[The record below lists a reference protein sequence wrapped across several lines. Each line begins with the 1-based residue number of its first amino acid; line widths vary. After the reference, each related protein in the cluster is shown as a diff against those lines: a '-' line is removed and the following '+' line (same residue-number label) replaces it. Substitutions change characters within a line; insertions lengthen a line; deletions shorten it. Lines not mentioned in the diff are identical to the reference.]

1 MLPGAQAAAPVLRAG
16 TPLEVAVRFVEERRS
31 RRWRVGRGASE
42 DLLWSPGA
50 HVKPGVGTSFPGRPC
65 RLSQVD
71 DAEMVD
77 RHRPVVRFGIDRLAE
92 GQRKSR
98 PAGDLSCRQR
108 YPARVFVALGDA
120 HTGEL

>member
-1 MLPGAQAAAPVLRAG
+1 MLPGAQAATPVLRAG
-16 TPLEVAVRFVEERRS
+16 TALEAAIHFVEECRGRRQC
-31 RRWRVGRGASE
+31 VGRGASE
-42 DLLWSPGA
+42 DLLWGPGA

-77 RHRPVVRFGIDRLAE
+77 RHRPVVRLGTDRLAE

-98 PAGDLSCRQR
+98 PAGALSCRQR
-108 YPARVFVALGDA
+108 YPGRVFVALGDA